1 MNKAKEI
8 IIKDKEYLFGKLK
21 DNFFITIKGTSFDI
35 EKILNVDEI
44 ISFIG
49 KRMKGMSIVV
59 IQESLEIGWGI
70 SGMIDS
76 IESIEDFEKLINQ
89 GAKQ

>member
-1 MNKAKEI
+1 M
-8 IIKDKEYLFGKLK
+8 F
-21 DNFFITIKGTSFDI
+21 
-35 EKILNVDEI
+35 
-44 ISFIG
+44 
-49 KRMKGMSIVV
+49 IVV
-59 IQESLEIGWGI
+59 IQESLGIGWGI